1 MQNDSSHQDTPEF
14 EKITPAR
21 IKITPEAENDSSS
34 FEKTPQSNTQKKWLI
49 MSFGLSAIL
58 AMAVFFMLPR
68 VIEQPEIVKQ
78 EKVSTVPATQEISP
92 WQEAQWAKERQQAQ
106 QVLEQ
111 LLDLQFELEELSVT
125 LWAEQA
131 FTKAAELAA
140 RGDDY
145 YRNREFELAAGQYQD
160 SFEMLQGIK
169 ASTQGTVEQQISFGF
184 QLLDDGLADK
194 ARAAFELA
202 LKIQPGNARATNAL
216 KRATVLDQVL
226 QLLHQAGEMEQQSN
240 LDKANEYL
248 QKAFVLDN
256 ESAKVVAAI
265 AALNKKIAE
274 RDFSLAM
281 SSGYRALTNN
291 RLTDAKKQFGRA
303 VKIKPESNEARTGIE
318 QATNLIVQ
326 EEIAGL
332 RAQAE
337 QLIEQ
342 EKWSAAAKKYQ
353 AVLTLDANLVFA
365 QEGLKNTGSRARLD
379 GLLQQQLTDPQR
391 LTSEEVYRES
401 LQLLDIARTV
411 ADPGPRLA
419 GQIQALKTMLKQA
432 AEPVSILIESDDATD
447 VTLYK
452 VGHLGNFTRHELS
465 LKPGSYVL
473 VGKRVGY
480 RDVRKEFVVS
490 VDKTP
495 GPISIRCEERI

>member
-21 IKITPEAENDSSS
+21 IKITPEAESDSSPFKPPS
-34 FEKTPQSNTQKKWLI
+34 KSNVQKKWLI

-68 VIEQPEIVKQ
+68 VIEQPEIVKE
-78 EKVSTVPATQEISP
+78 EKISTVAVTQEISP

-106 QVLEQ
+106 QVLER

-131 FTKAAELAA
+131 FTKAAELAT

-160 SFEMLQGIK
+160 SFDMLQRIK
-169 ASTQGTVEQQISFGF
+169 ASAQNMVEQQISFGF
-184 QLLDDGLADK
+184 QWLDEGLADK
-194 ARAAFELA
+194 ARSAFELV
-202 LKIQPGNARATNAL
+202 LKIQPGNAQATNAL
-216 KRATVLDQVL
+216 KRVAVLDQVL
-226 QLLHQAGEMEQQSN
+226 QLMRQAGEMEQRSN

-248 QKAFVLDN
+248 QNAFVLDS
-256 ESAKVVAAI
+256 ESEKVATAI

-291 RLTDAKKQFGRA
+291 RLTDAKKQFGSA
-303 VKIKPESNEARTGIE
+303 VKIKPDSNEARTGLE
-318 QATNLIVQ
+318 QTTNLIVQ
-326 EEIAGL
+326 EEIAML

-337 QLIEQ
+337 QLIKQ

-353 AVLTLDANLVFA
+353 AVLMLDANLVFA
-365 QEGLKNTGSRARLD
+365 QEGLKSTGNRARLD
-379 GLLQQQLTDPQR
+379 GLLQQQLTDPLR
-391 LTSEEVYRES
+391 LASEEVYRES
-401 LQLLDIARTV
+401 QQLLDIAKTV
-411 ADPGPRLA
+411 AGPGPRLA
-419 GQIQALKTMLKQA
+419 RQIEALETMLKQA
-432 AEPVSILIESDDATD
+432 VEPVSILIESDDATD